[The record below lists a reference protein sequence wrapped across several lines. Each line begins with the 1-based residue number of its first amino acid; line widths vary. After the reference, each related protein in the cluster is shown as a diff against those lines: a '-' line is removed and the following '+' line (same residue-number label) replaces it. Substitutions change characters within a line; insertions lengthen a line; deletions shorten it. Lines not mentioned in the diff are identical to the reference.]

1 MPERFNPE
9 RRLYDEERLLR
20 QMERS
25 VGLDD
30 SEILL
35 KGIDQDLRDFTGGC
49 WTDEDQA
56 LLLVIFR

>member
-20 QMERS
+20 QMEWS

-35 KGIDQDLRDFTGGC
+35 KGIDQDLRDFNGGC

-56 LLLVIFR
+56 LLLVIIR